1 MNLQIGPEYDSLR
14 TQVREFLC
22 HNRAHAVAA
31 GPGSGATMEQRLA
44 WQDLLFDAGFVGR
57 TIPAEY
63 GGAGA
68 TPDLL
73 GDLVIEEEFR
83 RAGISQGI
91 ANQGISMFVPT
102 LLRFGSDE
110 QKRAYVEPTMRGRM
124 IWCQGYSE
132 PGSGSDLASLQT
144 RGVRDGDDYVINGQ
158 KIWTSGAHLSSMMFG
173 LIRTEAE
180 AGKHGGIS
188 YMVIP
193 MDTPGIEARPMKQMT
208 GDSDF
213 NEVFFTDA
221 RVPASNVIGEPGQG
235 WEIGTTTLRFERN
248 MLGRSG
254 QAETYL
260 AGAEAILRE
269 NGLIDHPAW
278 RDRLMRLR
286 GRALAMKYHGLR
298 MLTNVLDK
306 RDSGASGLITKLNG
320 CQLNYDICALAIDA
334 MAERG
339 ILRRGS
345 KNVRD
350 DGEWQIQYMYALG
363 LIIGGGTAQIQK
375 NIISERGLGLPR
387 EPKPAAA

>member
-1 MNLQIGPEYDSLR
+1 MDLDIGPEYDGLR
-14 TQVREFLC
+14 QQVRSFLDR
-22 HNRAHAVAA
+22 HRDLAVPA

-44 WQDLLFDAGFVGR
+44 WQDLLVDGGWVGR
-57 TIPAEY
+57 TIPERY
-63 GGAGA
+63 GGAGQQ
-68 TPDLL
+68 PDLL

-83 RAGISQGI
+83 RAGVSQGI

-102 LLRFGSDE
+102 LLHYGDEE
-110 QKRAYVEPTMRGRM
+110 QKQLWVEPTMRGRLL
-124 IWCQGYSE
+124 WCQGYSE

-144 RGVRDGDDYVINGQ
+144 RGRRDGDDYVINGQ
-158 KIWTSGAHLSSMMFG
+158 KIWTSTAQIADMMFG
-173 LIRTEAE
+173 LIRTEPE

-193 MDTPGIEARPMKQMT
+193 MQTPGIEVRPMRQMT
-208 GDSDF
+208 GESDF

-221 RVPASNVIGEPGQG
+221 RVPAGNVIGEPGQG
-235 WEIGTTTLRFERN
+235 WEIGTATLRFERD
-248 MLGRSG
+248 MLGRSA
-254 QAETYL
+254 QAETFL
-260 AGAEAILRE
+260 DGAERILRE
-269 NGLIDHPAW
+269 TGKIDHPVW

-286 GRALAMKYHGLR
+286 ARALAMKFHRYR
-298 MLTNVLDK
+298 MLTDRLRG

-334 MAERG
+334 MGERG

-345 KNVRD
+345 AHVRD

-375 NIISERGLGLPR
+375 NIIAQRGLGLPR
-387 EPKPAAA
+387 SAAKS